1 MYKRNEVEGKFGKV
15 IRRLGSG
22 LIKTKLKEG
31 SETVV
36 ALIILSMNLK
46 GEMLSEV
53 SHFLSFKGI
62 FLPKFGFCN

>member
-1 MYKRNEVEGKFGKV
+1 MHQTGSEEFQEMYKRNEVEGKFGKV
-15 IRRLGSG
+15 IRRLGSD

-36 ALIILSMNLK
+36 GLIILSMNLK

-53 SHFLSFKGI
+53 SHF
-62 FLPKFGFCN
+62 